1 MLMFK
6 NIYIKHFLNIYI
18 NYKNMR
24 QLSEYIFE
32 KIEFGQLY
40 EGSDEST
47 KDFTFDCSG
56 FVEDVSK
63 AVGTIDNM
71 SVDGSKVTI
80 HATEGDESSV
90 SGAIDKIKE
99 LISSANNS
107 GKRSSDEAFAQKVKS
122 AENTLSSLQEYVAEK
137 DDEGEE

>member
-1 MLMFK
+1 
-6 NIYIKHFLNIYI
+6 
-18 NYKNMR
+18 MR

-63 AVGTIDNM
+63 VVGTIDNM

-90 SGAIDKIKE
+90 SEAIDKIKE

-122 AENTLSSLQEYVAEK
+122 AENTLSSLQEYVTEK